1 VSTGS
6 GSVVATAGD
15 PFRRVSD
22 AAWIDAGD
30 LAVGELCLRPT
41 VPPDS
46 PWVWFLVFIEGGGCR
61 LEGVVVS
68 VIGGLDLVRSA

>member
-1 VSTGS
+1 MLRGLTPAIWRS
-6 GSVVATAGD
+6 GM
-15 PFRRVSD
+15 
-22 AAWIDAGD
+22 
-30 LAVGELCLRPT
+30 LCLRPT

-68 VIGGLDLVRSA
+68 VTGGLDLVRSA